1 MDTDV
6 GRNVAYFFWNGGPR
20 SVSLGYFIVISG
32 VLCQVSSLAEM
43 SSVQAIAGAQY
54 HWTYYLAPASHRR
67 FITWMQG
74 WITWFSWI
82 SLLAGVV
89 NIAALMVQ
97 TLVSASYPDYVPKG
111 WHVTLIIYAMLI
123 TQGLMNQFLFFLLP
137 WMELLAG
144 LLHIITWVV
153 FVSVLVTLAPRHS
166 SEFVFLEKTSGL
178 SGWNNDYIS
187 FNLGML
193 TATWGFVGKLQCDG
207 CRSAHSLMT
216 VSRLRWRGSHV
227 RGSTKGATR
236 CSSSNVLE
244 YRDEWCPGIWHD
256 PRDPV
261 RSG

>member
-1 MDTDV
+1 
-6 GRNVAYFFWNGGPR
+6 
-20 SVSLGYFIVISG
+20 
-32 VLCQVSSLAEM
+32 M

-54 HWTYYLAPASHRR
+54 HWTYYLAPPSHSR

-82 SLLAGVV
+82 SLLASVV

-123 TQGLMNQFLFFLLP
+123 VQGLLNQFFFFLLP

-144 LLHIITWVV
+144 LLHIITWII

-166 SEFVFLEKTSGL
+166 SEFVFLEKTAL
-178 SGWNNDYIS
+178 SGWNNEYVS

-193 TATWGFVGKLQCDG
+193 TATWGFVGKSQF
-207 CRSAHSLMT
+207 H
-216 VSRLRWRGSHV
+216 HF
-227 RGSTKGATR
+227 
-236 CSSSNVLE
+236 
-244 YRDEWCPGIWHD
+244 
-256 PRDPV
+256 
-261 RSG
+261 